1 MKKVIIIYLCLLLA
15 GGVVYFVMNSSKDA
29 TTDSESIES
38 KIESKEVESS
48 STKESTKEESK
59 SEEKQ
64 EGYEIILSQKELTV
78 EKGKTATFDI
88 TFTNPDETSIR
99 EYIHCDDQND
109 MVEVRYA
116 PIKNKKITVE
126 VDGLKPG
133 QTEILVSDY
142 EYPDTKVYV
151 KVNVVE

>member
-1 MKKVIIIYLCLLLA
+1 MKKVIIICLCLLLA

-38 KIESKEVESS
+38 KIENKEID
-48 STKESTKEESK
+48 STSDKEETQ

-64 EGYEIILSQKELTV
+64 EGYEIITSEKEITV
-78 EKGKTATFDI
+78 QKGKTSTFDI

-99 EYIHCDDQND
+99 EFIHSDDQD
-109 MVEVRYA
+109 DIIEVRYT
-116 PIKNKKITVE
+116 PIENKKITVE
-126 VDGLKPG
+126 VEGLKIG
-133 QTEILVSDY
+133 KTEILISDY

>member
-1 MKKVIIIYLCLLLA
+1 MKKVIIICLCLLLA

-38 KIESKEVESS
+38 KIENKEID
-48 STKESTKEESK
+48 STSDKEETQ

-64 EGYEIILSQKELTV
+64 EGYEIITSEKEITVQK
-78 EKGKTATFDI
+78 GNTATFDI

-99 EYIHCDDQND
+99 EFIHSDDQD
-109 MVEVRYA
+109 DIIEVRYT
-116 PIKNKKITVE
+116 PIENKKITVE
-126 VDGLKPG
+126 VEGLKIG
-133 QTEILVSDY
+133 KTEILISDY